1 MRPSDAFEH
10 SLKRTLDQ
18 YEVPYNSAD
27 WARLERA
34 LDQQRGPAWHASAGL
49 YALLLGGS
57 LAVATTLHLLFQM
70 PEDPRAGEGSGMVT
84 QVVAKDDQTG
94 ERSFVVTP
102 PDKPTSAK
110 SATGAKDVDPASS
123 AQPHG
128 PTASK
133 TGLQRAA
140 NRIAPQARG
149 NTSGPAP
156 ETPMPA
162 SAEKAIRVS
171 TTEGCPG
178 TTVDFGLENA
188 SEGGIYLWNFGDGSF
203 SNKPRP
209 SHTFTKSGAY
219 EVMLSHSA
227 IGGGSIMNRPVSDRI
242 VIHEAPEAAFTPLK
256 RAFPNSVPSVHFE
269 NRSVGGKAYHWEFGD
284 GQTSSAVHPDHVF
297 KKKGTYHVQ
306 LTVTNAKGCIDRTEH
321 VVEVEA
327 DYDLLAP
334 KTFSPNGDGVDD
346 TFVPEALKTLG
357 AKFNLTIF
365 DATTGTVL
373 YETSDAQRPWNGRVQ
388 NRGDACLAGDYV
400 WVVEMKE
407 GEKNGGT
414 YDGTVRLL
422 R

>member
-1 MRPSDAFEH
+1 MRPSDAFER
-10 SLKRTLDQ
+10 SLKRSLDQ

-34 LDQQRGPAWHASAGL
+34 LDQHRGPAWHASAGL

-70 PEDPRAGEGSGMVT
+70 PEEPRTGGQSPVALNMTEDDRSGEP
-84 QVVAKDDQTG
+84 
-94 ERSFVVTP
+94 SFVVHP
-102 PDKPTSAK
+102 PDIAAAEQVS
-110 SATGAKDVDPASS
+110 ASS
-123 AQPHG
+123 AE
-128 PTASK
+128 
-133 TGLQRAA
+133 
-140 NRIAPQARG
+140 ARKG
-149 NTSGPAP
+149 AKRTVPLSGS
-156 ETPMPA
+156 EMPA
-162 SAEKAIRVS
+162 SRTKAHAAGAPSVPVAEAVDPSSMEKAIRVS

-188 SEGGIYLWNFGDGSF
+188 SEEGIYLWNFGDGSF

-227 IGGGSIMNRPVSDRI
+227 VGGGNIMNRPVSDRI
-242 VIHEAPEAAFTPLK
+242 VIHEAPEATFTPLK

-269 NRSVGGKAYHWEFGD
+269 NRSVGGKSYHWEFGD
-284 GQTSSAVHPDHVF
+284 GSTSSAVHPDHVF

-306 LTVTNAKGCIDRTEH
+306 LTVTNAKGCMDRTEH
-321 VVEVEA
+321 VVEVDA

-346 TFVPEALKTLG
+346 TFIPEALKTLG
-357 AKFNLTIF
+357 AKFSLTIF
-365 DATTGTVL
+365 DATSGVVL
-373 YETSDAQRPWNGRVQ
+373 YETSDTQRPWNGRVQ
-388 NRGDACLAGDYV
+388 NRGEACLAGDYV

-407 GEKNGGT
+407 GEKFGGT
-414 YDGTVRLL
+414 YDGKVRLL